1 MINGRVEQVRD
12 TVMGLRPIY
21 TEWGNVTELWLTS
34 GDKLVDRRGVKS
46 VVIALARSYA
56 LDLRAQR
63 QQLGQFLQRSGVLP
77 FYLGSRVFVPLKMR
91 KALTAND
98 MVYGYLDSEYIVDIK
113 GGKYR
118 GCLAS
123 LSTGDNLQI
132 LSSQATAYQSWS
144 LGLSLR
150 RNLQGDKAIHEDEE
164 LIAESVLILCRN
176 LREIAKRLERIEEHI
191 AEAELS
197 YETGN

>member
-118 GCLAS
+118 GCLAF

-150 RNLQGDKAIHEDEE
+150 RNLQRDKAIHEDEE